1 PAILQQHVSRMLRDP
16 RSSALIS
23 NFFGQWL
30 LLRNVRTRAPDPN
43 AFPDFDENLRD
54 AMQRETE
61 LFVESQ
67 VHEDRSVIDL
77 LTADYTFVNE
87 RLARHYG
94 IPNVLGSSF
103 RRVPVTDNNRRGLLG
118 HASILAVS
126 SEPTR
131 TSPVK
136 RGKWVLETL
145 IGSPP
150 PPPPPNVPALNETDK
165 DKSGKVLTM
174 RERMAQHR
182 ANPVCANCHSR
193 MDPIGLAL
201 EPFDAVGGLRHDN
214 I

>member
-67 VHEDRSVIDL
+67 IHEDRSVVDL
-77 LTADYTFVNE
+77 LTANYTFVNE

-94 IPNVLGSSF
+94 IPNVYGSHF
-103 RRVPVTDNNRRGLLG
+103 RRVPVTDEARQGLLG
-118 HASILAVS
+118 QGSILTITS
-126 SEPTR
+126 YSTR

-136 RGKWVLETL
+136 RGAWLLENLLGT
-145 IGSPP
+145 PP
-150 PPPPPNVPALNETDK
+150 PPPPPNVPLLKEN
-165 DKSGKVLTM
+165 G
-174 RERMAQHR
+174 
-182 ANPVCANCHSR
+182 
-193 MDPIGLAL
+193 
-201 EPFDAVGGLRHDN
+201 
-214 I
+214 